1 MSDIPGINEDYP
13 KRTRLM
19 RIRVYVQADHKS
31 ESLRYV
37 ATAML
42 DGKHLHKVK
51 KYGHTAVVLGGTGSW
66 QTRKG

>member
-1 MSDIPGINEDYP
+1 
-13 KRTRLM
+13 M